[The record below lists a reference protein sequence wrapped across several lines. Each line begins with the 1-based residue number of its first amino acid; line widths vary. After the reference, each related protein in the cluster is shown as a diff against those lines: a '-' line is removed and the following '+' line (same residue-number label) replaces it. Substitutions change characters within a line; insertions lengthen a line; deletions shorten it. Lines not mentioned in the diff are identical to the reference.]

1 VETLQERVLTELV
14 QGSTIEEILERVTM
28 EDYSDYE
35 NFDWWLHS
43 NVISMWDNMYRWRE
57 PAFNDA
63 PGNYQDAYPIG
74 FPIGDFEPP
83 E

>member
-1 VETLQERVLTELV
+1 
-14 QGSTIEEILERVTM
+14 M

-35 NFDWWLHS
+35 NYDWWLHS
-43 NVISMWDNMYRWRE
+43 NVISMWGNMSRWRE

-63 PGNYQDAYPIG
+63 PGNYQDAYPVG
-74 FPIGDFEPP
+74 FAIGDYERP

>member
-1 VETLQERVLTELV
+1 M
-14 QGSTIEEILERVTM
+14 EE
-28 EDYSDYE
+28 YAAYE
-35 NFDWWLHS
+35 NYDWWRYS

-74 FPIGDFEPP
+74 FSIGEFEVP